1 MTNRRS
7 RRSFLAT
14 ALLGGSAAATLA
26 FTAPGCG
33 PSYQSQRP
41 PLDELD
47 KRDRGLQ
54 SKDVLAASDK
64 LAMDLLALP
73 ELNESREQW
82 TIVVDR
88 MEDETSGRDFRG
100 NYDIFLRR
108 LQTNLARQGR
118 GRVQLIENKQ
128 RFNDLRSRELER
140 ERDEF
145 GQGGG
150 AESVQPDFSLYGVA
164 NDMPNRG
171 TNYYYLSFRLTDLRR
186 RTLVWNDDYEVR
198 VSRD

>member
-1 MTNRRS
+1 MTTRRS

-14 ALLGGSAAATLA
+14 ALLGGSAALA
-26 FTAPGCG
+26 LAAPGCG
-33 PSYQSQRP
+33 PSYKSQRP

-54 SKDVLAASDK
+54 SKDVLEASDK
-64 LAMDLLALP
+64 LASDLLKLP
-73 ELNESREQW
+73 ELNSSQEQW

-88 MEDETSGRDFRG
+88 MEDQTSGRDFHG

-118 GRVQLIENKQ
+118 GRVQLIENKA
-128 RFNDLRSRELER
+128 RFNDLRSRELEH

-150 AESVQPDFSLYGVA
+150 NDRVQPDFSLYGIA
-164 NDMPNRG
+164 SDMPNRG
-171 TNYYYLSFRLTDLRR
+171 TNYYYLQFTLTDLKR
-186 RTLVWNDDYEVR
+186 RTQVWTNDYEVR

>member
-1 MTNRRS
+1 MKTSS
-7 RRSFLAT
+7 RRTFLAT
-14 ALLGGSAAATLA
+14 ALLGCAAFA
-26 FTAPGCG
+26 FVAPGCG

-73 ELNESREQW
+73 ELNGSKEQW
-82 TIVVDR
+82 TVVVDR

-118 GRVQLIENKQ
+118 GRVQLIENKK
-128 RFNDLRSRELER
+128 RFNDLKARELEH

-150 AESVQPDFSLYGVA
+150 ETVQPDYSLYGIA
-164 NDMPNRG
+164 SDMPNRG
-171 TNYYYLSFRLTDLRR
+171 TNYYYLQFTLTDLKR
-186 RTLVWNDDYEVR
+186 RTQVWQNDYEVR
-198 VSRD
+198 VSRE

>member
-1 MTNRRS
+1 MITRRS

-14 ALLGGSAAATLA
+14 ALFGGAAVLTFA
-26 FTAPGCG
+26 APGCG
-33 PSYQSQRP
+33 PSYKSQRP

-64 LAMDLLALP
+64 LSADLLALP
-73 ELNESREQW
+73 ELNSSKEQW
-82 TIVVDR
+82 TLVVDR
-88 MEDETSGRDFRG
+88 MEDETSGKDFRG

-118 GRVQLIENKQ
+118 GRVQLVENKQ
-128 RFNDLRSRELER
+128 RFNDLKARELEH

-150 AESVQPDFSLYGVA
+150 ERVQPDYALYGIA

-171 TNYYYLSFRLTDLRR
+171 TNYYYLTFRLTDLKR
-186 RTLVWNDDYEVR
+186 RTQVWQSDYEVR